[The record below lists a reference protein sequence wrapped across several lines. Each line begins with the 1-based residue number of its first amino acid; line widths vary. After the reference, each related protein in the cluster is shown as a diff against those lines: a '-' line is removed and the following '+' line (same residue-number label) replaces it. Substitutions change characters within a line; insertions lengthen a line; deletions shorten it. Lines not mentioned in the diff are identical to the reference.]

1 MDSPMETQD
10 SKQKEKELV
19 YYEQLVR
26 AWIDTRFEFDRQLIW
41 LSAGGLGFILSL
53 MASKKISGIAE
64 ELISIIAASLF
75 LVSIVTMTLVF
86 RMNAEYIRYLVR
98 EDESSRIS
106 CWKLALKIGDWLAIG
121 SFFMGILF
129 TSLLSLIILVG

>member
-1 MDSPMETQD
+1 METQD